1 MTVVNNPAGREVVVR
16 ELYPVLPDVA
26 FERDGRFCPISVCH
40 APLRLVDGE
49 WSCSDCPAHW
59 DIRGEHGT
67 WTDADLL
74 AVAAA
79 AGVVVPGTPQI
90 VKVEPVIQPRL
101 VLGALA
107 LLAGPGAAMY
117 VTAPDAAGFVSRIP
131 DGVILAA
138 IAVIAALALLAGV
151 SVVSAAARRQRVV
164 R

>member
-1 MTVVNNPAGREVVVR
+1 MTVVNNPAGREVVVH

-40 APLRLVDGE
+40 APLRLLDGE

-79 AGVVVPGTPQI
+79 AGVVVPGTPQV
-90 VKVEPVIQPRL
+90 VKIDPVIQPRL
-101 VLGALA
+101 VAGALA
-107 LLAGPGAAMY
+107 LLAGPGAAVY
-117 VTAPDAAGFVSRIP
+117 VTAPDAAGFVGRIP
-131 DGVILAA
+131 TGVIVA
-138 IAVIAALALLAGV
+138 
-151 SVVSAAARRQRVV
+151 SAAAVFGFAMVLLMSVLVRRVV